1 MSYPCP
7 ICNAANFATCNHG
20 TLDTR
25 FGAVRY
31 SDRPKA
37 LSYYNTEAR
46 TLSSAN
52 LGGLLSIWQKFD
64 RALATKRQNAVPN
77 CVWDNQFVTSYTV
90 QDLKNASLDL
100 KIRIIDEI
108 YKEIIDFHPYINAVK
123 LMEDPR
129 EENDPSSLSTDTKM
143 FSKHGICYRC
153 DTRSPDDVLQ
163 HGFIP
168 SYQFSPATDVQGTI
182 LCKCCTGTGMPMSV
196 GYWKANQDIVNETS
210 VCVAR
215 CLQGV
220 PKFPRPSSQGS
231 HYIYAFQLSQEKVGV
246 DTEALQPMNRRWY
259 YGEKAFHDL
268 KPTECIAWIPID
280 KLGGTDVPVVYHYK
294 FLSKNWNFT
303 ANATS
308 FERKY
313 LENELRELFGIL
325 GNPFSYNKTTRDFA
339 G

>member
-1 MSYPCP
+1 
-7 ICNAANFATCNHG
+7 
-20 TLDTR
+20 
-25 FGAVRY
+25 
-31 SDRPKA
+31 
-37 LSYYNTEAR
+37 
-46 TLSSAN
+46 
-52 LGGLLSIWQKFD
+52 
-64 RALATKRQNAVPN
+64 
-77 CVWDNQFVTSYTV
+77 V
-90 QDLKNASLDL
+90 QDLANASLEL
-100 KIRIIDEI
+100 NMSIIDEI
-108 YKEIIDFHPYINAVK
+108 YKEIIDFCQYIVAIESMV
-123 LMEDPR
+123 DPR
-129 EENDPSSLSTDTKM
+129 EGNDASSLSTDEKM
-143 FSKHGICYRC
+143 FRKHGICYRC

-168 SYQFSPATDVQGTI
+168 SYEFNPPTDVQGTI
-182 LCKCCTGTGMPMSV
+182 LCKCCTGTGMPMSA

-231 HYIYAFQLSQEKVGV
+231 HYIYAFQLSQVKMGV
-246 DTEALQPMNRRWY
+246 DTEAQQPANRRWY

-294 FLSKNWNFT
+294 FEAENWNFT

-308 FERKY
+308 FEKKY
-313 LENELRELFGIL
+313 LENELSELFEIL
-325 GNPFSYNKTTRDFA
+325 RDPFSYNKATRDFA